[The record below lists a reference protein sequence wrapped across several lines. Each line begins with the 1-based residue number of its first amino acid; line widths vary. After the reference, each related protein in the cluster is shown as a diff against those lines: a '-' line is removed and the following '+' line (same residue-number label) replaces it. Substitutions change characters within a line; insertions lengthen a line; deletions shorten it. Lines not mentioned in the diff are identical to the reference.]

1 MQNKNN
7 FKRMFILT
15 ILLVWGLFLTV
26 ACTPSSIS
34 APAETDENTEM
45 EEGMEME
52 GEMEHEEGGDH
63 DDNNLDTIPNNG
75 AVIRITSPAD
85 GATFKAGDE
94 VLVEVETENFGL
106 GEDDNHWH
114 VYIDGT
120 SWGMVMGGNHDQ
132 VLRGMEPGEH
142 EIGVFMSI
150 GTHEQME
157 DGDTIKIVIEE

>member
-45 EEGMEME
+45 E
-52 GEMEHEEGGDH
+52 GEMDHEEGGEH

-85 GATFKAGDE
+85 GATFKAG
-94 VLVEVETENFGL
+94 
-106 GEDDNHWH
+106 
-114 VYIDGT
+114 
-120 SWGMVMGGNHDQ
+120 
-132 VLRGMEPGEH
+132 
-142 EIGVFMSI
+142 
-150 GTHEQME
+150 
-157 DGDTIKIVIEE
+157 